1 MYWSLPF
8 VQEDTWEWTLV
19 PVKNERIGAGNARD
33 LFEVTGQPG
42 WFYWGAFGVEG
53 EAAQNTTLKVVTDT
67 YENGFSLKQLFING
81 AYDRSSD
88 FPSITRYDTEDN
100 LFSLLWEPQPP
111 LPFSDRIKIRLSA
124 PNNEDITINTSI
136 TYITITDPQ
145 QFVRSYQR
153 QNYGM
158 LIDRMDQ
165 IADELRLIREE
176 MTDTEVNRQSG
187 SSIVR

>member
-8 VQEDTWEWTLV
+8 VERDTWDWTIE
-19 PVKNERIGAGNARD
+19 PIKNKTIGAGNSKD

-42 WFYWGAFGVEG
+42 WFYWGAFSVQG
-53 EAAQNTTLKVVTDT
+53 ENAQATNLKVVTDN

-88 FPSITRYDTEDN
+88 FPSITRYDTDEN

-111 LPFSDRIKIRLSA
+111 LPFSDRIKIRLSS
-124 PNNEDITINTSI
+124 PPDNDVVINTSV

-145 QFVRSYQR
+145 RFVRSFQV
-153 QNYGM
+153 QNFGM
-158 LIDRMDQ
+158 LMEQVDDMT
-165 IADELRLIREE
+165 DELRMLREE
-176 MTDTEVNRQSG
+176 IRGTRLRDDEEN
-187 SSIVR
+187 SIVR

>member
-8 VQEDTWEWTLV
+8 VERDTWDWTIE
-19 PVKNERIGAGNARD
+19 PIKNKTIGAGNSKD

-42 WFYWGAFGVEG
+42 WFYWGAFSVQG
-53 EAAQNTTLKVVTDT
+53 ENAQATNLKVVTDN
-67 YENGFSLKQLFING
+67 YENDFSLKQLFING

-88 FPSITRYDTEDN
+88 FPSITRYDTDEN

>member
-1 MYWSLPF
+1 
-8 VQEDTWEWTLV
+8 
-19 PVKNERIGAGNARD
+19 
-33 LFEVTGQPG
+33 
-42 WFYWGAFGVEG
+42 
-53 EAAQNTTLKVVTDT
+53 
-67 YENGFSLKQLFING
+67 
-81 AYDRSSD
+81 
-88 FPSITRYDTEDN
+88 
-100 LFSLLWEPQPP
+100 LLWEPQPP

-124 PNNEDITINTSI
+124 PDTEEITINTSI

-145 QFVRSYQR
+145 EYVRSYQR

-187 SSIVR
+187 NSILR